1 MKHYSAC
8 YTLNLKLFYSYLL
21 TLYLIFCDICIW
33 YMIYDISHMLWVQID
48 LKLISVLISVFL
60 HVAIFLVFLVYV
72 NIAFVV
78 TFTFGLTPHKK
89 LNELHLAEF
98 THFK

>member
-21 TLYLIFCDICIW
+21 LLTLYLIF
-33 YMIYDISHMLWVQID
+33 YLLWVHID

-60 HVAIFLVFLVYV
+60 HAAIFLVFLVYV

-78 TFTFGLTPHKK
+78 TFTFCLTPHNK

>member
-21 TLYLIFCDICIW
+21 LLIF
-33 YMIYDISHMLWVQID
+33 YLLWVKID

-78 TFTFGLTPHKK
+78 TFTFCLTPHNK

>member
-21 TLYLIFCDICIW
+21 TLYLIF
-33 YMIYDISHMLWVQID
+33 YLLWVQID
-48 LKLISVLISVFL
+48 LKLISVFL
-60 HVAIFLVFLVYV
+60 HVAIFLAFLVYV

>member
-1 MKHYSAC
+1 M
-8 YTLNLKLFYSYLL
+8 
-21 TLYLIFCDICIW
+21 
-33 YMIYDISHMLWVQID
+33 QID
-48 LKLISVLISVFL
+48 LKLISVFL
-60 HVAIFLVFLVYV
+60 HVAIFLAFLVYV

>member
-1 MKHYSAC
+1 MTHYSAC

-21 TLYLIFCDICIW
+21 TLYLIF
-33 YMIYDISHMLWVQID
+33 YLLWVQID
-48 LKLISVLISVFL
+48 LKLISVFL
-60 HVAIFLVFLVYV
+60 HVAIFLAFLVYV

-78 TFTFGLTPHKK
+78 TFAFGLTPHKK